1 MIKNKSILK
10 KKKLNL
16 VFCTS
21 RNSWINEY
29 LIFFFN
35 QLKKN
40 YDVEL
45 LFSANKI
52 KKNNDIAIFLSYEKL
67 VPSKIFLL
75 SNTNLVV
82 HESDLPKDKGWSP
95 VTWGVLKGKT
105 NFTATLFKPSEKID
119 SGNYFLK
126 KKFKIKKNYLI
137 DEIRKKQ
144 FEVTKY
150 LIIKFLKKYPKIL
163 KEEIRQTGKSSYL
176 RRRTSIDS
184 KINTRKSISSQ
195 FNHLRILDNKRYPG
209 WFIFKGRKYKISI
222 EKFK

>member
-1 MIKNKSILK
+1 MFKKKIQK
-10 KKKLNL
+10 KKKLKI
-16 VFCTS
+16 VFCTAS
-21 RNSWINEY
+21 NSWINEY
-29 LIFFFN
+29 LIFFLE
-35 QLKKN
+35 QLKKKN

-67 VPSKIFLL
+67 VTSKYLAL

-82 HESDLPKDKGWSP
+82 HESDLPRDKGWSP
-95 VTWGVLKGKT
+95 VTWGVLKGKK

-137 DEIRKKQ
+137 DEIREKQ

-163 KEEIRQTGKSSYL
+163 KKEIKQTGKSSYL
-176 RRRTSIDS
+176 RRRTPIDS
-184 KINTRKSISSQ
+184 KINVRNSILSQ
-195 FNHLRILDNKRYPG
+195 FNHLRTLDNKRYPG
-209 WFIFKGRKYKISI
+209 WFFLKGCKYKISI